1 MISTNTLLREIQSA
15 SDIPQSEA
23 LFAKVREHINGVFNT
38 LEIRREKSPET
49 QSTRET
55 RAQTR
60 LELQTLIADLEY
72 RTTRTAIIL
81 GTKGEQEE
89 FFQEVTDL
97 LQNP

>member
-1 MISTNTLLREIQSA
+1 MNLTNTLPRDSKIA
-15 SDIPQSEA
+15 SDIPQSVT
-23 LFAKVREHINGVFNT
+23 LFHEVRERIDGVFNT
-38 LEIRREKSPET
+38 IETNGDDLLET
-49 QSTRET
+49 QSAREA

-89 FFQEVTDL
+89 FLREVTDL

>member
-1 MISTNTLLREIQSA
+1 MSPTNTLPHDSKIVR
-15 SDIPQSEA
+15 DIPQSA
-23 LFAKVREHINGVFNT
+23 TLFHEVRERINGVFNT
-38 LEIRREKSPET
+38 IET
-49 QSTRET
+49 HEDDLLET
-55 RAQTR
+55 RSAREARAKTR

-89 FFQEVTDL
+89 FLREVTDL